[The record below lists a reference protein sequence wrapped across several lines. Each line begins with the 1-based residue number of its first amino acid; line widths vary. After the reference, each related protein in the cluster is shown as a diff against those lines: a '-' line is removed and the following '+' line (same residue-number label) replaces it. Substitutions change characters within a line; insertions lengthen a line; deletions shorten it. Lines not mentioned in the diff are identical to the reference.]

1 LGFKTNF
8 PTLEALTQHEC
19 KIDVDHFNQ
28 LSKQL
33 LGPLKDS
40 LRAYLLNKINREYC
54 KMKVGFPF
62 FLKDEIFFNLKNCIS
77 IYICG
82 VKYTYS

>member
-1 LGFKTNF
+1 MFGTQTSFYNTPPKNTPTIPNLGFKTNF

-19 KIDVDHFNQ
+19 KIDVEHFNQ

-40 LRAYLLNKINREYC
+40 LHAYLLNKLIE
-54 KMKVGFPF
+54 KFAK
-62 FLKDEIFFNLKNCIS
+62 
-77 IYICG
+77 
-82 VKYTYS
+82 